1 MGVPAADVQLFF
13 FFLLK
18 TLIKFFLC
26 RKRGISTQKGG
37 IRISL
42 LSAEPQHH
50 PLMHAVRISRILVV
64 VQPRTQLNLNNVYT
78 TRRSPVLPIGS
89 GYWCDFWGIFTPS
102 R

>member
-13 FFLLK
+13 FFFVK
-18 TLIKFFLC
+18 DINKFFLC

-50 PLMHAVRISRILVV
+50 PLMHAVYFAHIGRCA
-64 VQPRTQLNLNNVYT
+64 TAYT
-78 TRRSPVLPIGS
+78 AESE
-89 GYWCDFWGIFTPS
+89 
-102 R
+102 